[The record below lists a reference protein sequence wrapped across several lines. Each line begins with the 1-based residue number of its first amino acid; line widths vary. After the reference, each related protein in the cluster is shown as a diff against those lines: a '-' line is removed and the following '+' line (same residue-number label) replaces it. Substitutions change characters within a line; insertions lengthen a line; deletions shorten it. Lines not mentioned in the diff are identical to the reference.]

1 MVHDVLLVLL
11 YILVKMV
18 YAKLEYFSSVQDF
31 LVSYVCLVFFKMIKD
46 PTYTGIL
53 STIN

>member
-31 LVSYVCLVFFKMIKD
+31 GFVCLFVFFLND
-46 PTYTGIL
+46 
-53 STIN
+53 